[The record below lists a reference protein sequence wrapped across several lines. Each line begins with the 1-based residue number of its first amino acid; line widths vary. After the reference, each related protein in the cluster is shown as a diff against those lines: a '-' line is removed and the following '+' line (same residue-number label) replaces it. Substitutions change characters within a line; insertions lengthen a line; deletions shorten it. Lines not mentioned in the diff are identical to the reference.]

1 MNPFK
6 VKLLLSIMLTLLS
19 ISAVN
24 AKTKIKLNDLFVYE
38 KGVENV
44 KTIVFLHGSGA
55 NSNMWLK
62 HIDSLK
68 ETFHCIA
75 PDLPGHGQSNQIE
88 WTNIDEVADVI
99 AELIKTK
106 GYGKVHLVG
115 LSLGGSLIYK
125 LLEKYPELI
134 DKAIIDGA
142 SAIPIKGAPFVI
154 FGVKITSP
162 FLKTNMMINIMA
174 KSLKVPDEEFDSFKN
189 DFKLVS
195 RKSFRRALSQAN
207 RVKIDIENCNY
218 KTSVF
223 YVSGE
228 TESNEMHYSHQYLSN
243 KIPNSECAYYPCKGH
258 AWMVSDIKT
267 HIQLVRY
274 WFLGENFP
282 ELLKKNG

>member
-1 MNPFK
+1 MA
-6 VKLLLSIMLTLLS
+6 TLVS
-19 ISAVN
+19 VSAVN
-24 AKTKIKLNDLFVYE
+24 AKTKINPNNLFVYE

-55 NSNMWLK
+55 NSNMWVK

-68 ETFHCIA
+68 DTFHCIA
-75 PDLPGHGQSNQIE
+75 PDLPGHGKSNQIE

-99 AELIKTK
+99 AELIKSK
-106 GYGKVHLVG
+106 GHGKVNLVG

-154 FGVKITSP
+154 FGVTITSP

-207 RVKIDIENCNY
+207 RVKIDIENCNF
-218 KTSVF
+218 KTPVF

-228 TESNEMHYSHQYLSN
+228 NESKEMHYSHQFLS
-243 KIPNSECAYYPCKGH
+243 KKMPNSECAYYPGKGH

-274 WFLGENFP
+274 WFLGEKIP
-282 ELLKKNG
+282 EVLEKFS